1 MGWKPEPYSVGEGG
15 CHRCG
20 GGRRSVP
27 VGGLVLLWGK
37 GCDPGT
43 QGTLLVLKL
52 VSVLVFLT
60 GIERPGFPLLPWQS
74 PLRPLSLH
82 LKKG

>member
-20 GGRRSVP
+20 GGRRSVS
-27 VGGLVLLWGK
+27 VGWLVLLWGK
-37 GCDPGT
+37 GCDHGA
-43 QGTLLVLKL
+43 QGTLLGLKL

-60 GIERPGFPLLPWQS
+60 GIERP
-74 PLRPLSLH
+74 
-82 LKKG
+82 